1 MDLKDKI
8 VVVTGASKGIGRVTA
23 IAFSRV
29 GAKVVLV
36 ARSKKELD
44 AVAKELPTESLVAAV
59 DVSQEKD
66 VVHLFE
72 IVEKNFGRVDVLVN
86 NAGVAKFSPLL
97 SLSLEDWRA
106 VVEPNL
112 TGVFLCTREAVRLM
126 KKKNVHGSIITV
138 SSVLG
143 FYTKAERSAYCA
155 SKHGVTGFMRSL
167 KKELQKDGISV
178 SLVYPARIATDIL
191 HGTET
196 WKKWSVLD
204 PEDIARLIVAL
215 ASQSRIRIADARL
228 HAFLKRLYRLFRYFP
243 R

>member
-1 MDLKDKI
+1 MDLKDKV
-8 VVVTGASKGIGRVTA
+8 VVVTGASKGIGRATA
-23 IAFSRV
+23 IAFAHA

-36 ARSKKELD
+36 ARHKKELD
-44 AVAKELPTESLVAAV
+44 AIAKELPSESLVVAA

-66 VVHLFE
+66 VVRLFE
-72 IVEKNFGRVDVLVN
+72 IVEKEFGHVDVLVN
-86 NAGVAKFSPLL
+86 NAGVAKFSPLA

-167 KKELQKDGISV
+167 KKELREDGISV

-191 HGTET
+191 GIGK
-196 WKKWSVLD
+196 WNKWSVLE
-204 PEDIARLIVAL
+204 PEDIAQVIVAI
-215 ASQSRIRIADARL
+215 ASRSRCRIAYARL

-243 R
+243 I